1 MNFKKF
7 FNLFI
12 ILLLVVITAGCEMP
26 QGNGGVSSDTYKFTT
41 PETDKLKL
49 DAAWDGKDFIADG
62 VGKVTINQSVDGD
75 TVIFKTT
82 KGASFTCRFLGVD
95 TPESTYRVDQWGF
108 KASDFT
114 KLKLKAADTIVLTS
128 EPGSPRKDSNG
139 RYLAWV
145 WYRQTAT
152 SEFRLLNL
160 EIVENAYSV
169 AEAAGTQYNE
179 IFNQAELTV
188 KSLKLRVWGEKD
200 LSYDDSKVGISLTIK
215 EIRENYS
222 TLDVAKQ
229 NQSKG
234 TVIRTQGVVTRQE
247 GIGSGYLQAYDEE
260 TGQYYNVY
268 VYGGFQDSI
277 LVTGRT
283 VYIQGKIGYYNGA
296 LQITDL
302 DRDNSGVIDFGNGTS
317 SIYVKELTGAEYA
330 SGADILQAQLVKM
343 TNLTVIDFYN
353 SKTDGVEN
361 GGYTLTAKTED
372 GYEVEI
378 HVSSDYRIVING
390 ENDDVRI
397 TDGEYFVGRTITEIT
412 AAVGFYSFLNNDE
425 TAYYPDGIQ
434 LVLHSGKEIKLAAK
448 AE

>member
-1 MNFKKF
+1 MKLKKF
-7 FNLFI
+7 FSLVI
-12 ILLLVVITAGCEMP
+12 IALLVVITTGCVTP
-26 QGNGGVSSDTYKFTT
+26 GTGGVTSATYNFTT
-41 PETDKLKL
+41 PQTDKLAL
-49 DAAWDGKDFIADG
+49 TADWEGKDFLADG
-62 VGKVTINQSVDGD
+62 VGKVSINQSVDGD

-95 TPESTYRVDQWGF
+95 TPESTYRVDEWGF
-108 KASDFT
+108 AAADFT
-114 KLKLKAADTIVLTS
+114 KLKLKAAETIVLTS
-128 EPGSPRKDSNG
+128 DQFEKRKDGNG

-145 WYRQTAT
+145 WYRTTAT
-152 SEFRLLNL
+152 SQFRLLNL
-160 EIVENAYSV
+160 ELVEHAFSV

-188 KSLKLRVWGEKD
+188 KSYKLRVWGEKD
-200 LSYDDSKVGISLTIK
+200 KSYDDSEVGISLTIK
-215 EIRENYS
+215 EIRETYS

-229 NQSKG
+229 NSYKG
-234 TVIRTQGVVTRQE
+234 TVIRTQGIVTRAE

-260 TGQYYNVY
+260 TKQYYNVY
-268 VYGGFQDSI
+268 VYGGFTDSI
-277 LVTGRT
+277 LDKGNV
-283 VYIQGKIGYYNGA
+283 VYIQGKIGYYNGS

-302 DRDNSGVIDFGNGTS
+302 DRENSGVISFPNSDNT
-317 SIYVKELTGAEYA
+317 IYVKELTGAEYA
-330 SGADILQAQLVKM
+330 SGADILQAQMVKM
-343 TNLTVIDFYN
+343 KNLTVTDFYN

-361 GGYTLTAKTED
+361 GGYTLTATTED

-412 AAVGFYSFLNNDE
+412 AAVGFYSFLNKDE
-425 TAYYPDGIQ
+425 TAYYPDGMQ
-434 LVLHSGKEIKLAAK
+434 LILHSGKEIKLAAK